1 MKDNFSKIA
10 SAYAV
15 FRPGYPQEI
24 IDYIVS
30 KVPRTGVALDV
41 ATGNG
46 QLAQKLAFYF
56 DQVYATDISAQQLEN
71 AVKATTIRYSVQPAE
86 KTTFADHQFDLIT
99 VAQAVH
105 WFDFN
110 SFNKEIYR
118 ILKDDGIFVILGYS
132 LLKTNPATDAV
143 IKKLYKEILGDYW
156 DKERQYIDAYYKTIP
171 FPYDEIT
178 TKAFESHYEWDYE
191 QLLGYLGTWSAVQHY
206 KKQKKANPLDLIEAD
221 LKTSWEESDKKVTFP
236 LLLRIGKLQKTL

>member
-30 KVPRTGVALDV
+30 LVPRTAQALDV

-46 QLAQKLAFYF
+46 QLAQKLALYF
-56 DQVYATDISAQQLEN
+56 DQVFATDISAPQLEN
-71 AVKATTIRYSVQPAE
+71 AVKAANIQYSVQPAE

-110 SFNKEIYR
+110 AFNREIYR
-118 ILKDDGIFVILGYS
+118 ILKKDGIFVVLGYG
-132 LLKTNPATDAV
+132 LLQTNPETDAL
-143 IKKLYKEILGDYW
+143 IKKLYKDILGDYW
-156 DKERQYIDAYYKTIP
+156 DKERRYIDENYKTIP
-171 FPYDEIT
+171 FPYEEIKT
-178 TKAFESHYEWDYE
+178 QAFENHYHWDYE
-191 QLLGYLGTWSAVQHY
+191 QLLGYLETWSAVQHY
-206 KKQKKANPLDLIEAD
+206 KKQKKANPLDLIQAD
-221 LKTSWEESDKKVTFP
+221 LQTTWEESTKKVTFP